1 MKKGAPTWVYL
12 VGGLVALAV
21 LNYMARV
28 AANPHNLP
36 LNPTVVD
43 VPNASVQSQGLVSQ
57 ASAFAPLSTA
67 QYIAYRGPISTSQG
81 IVAAPWWGL

>member
-1 MKKGAPTWVYL
+1 MKGAPTWVYI

-21 LNYMARV
+21 LNYMAQL
-28 AANPHNLP
+28 AGNPQGLP

-81 IVAAPWWGL
+81 MVQAPWQGL